1 MIQEVEKS
9 PKVALCRACYGT
21 GKVKKVVEYPSRIF
35 GKKRS
40 ETVEEVCR
48 QCEGSGRV
56 TVSAKMT
63 LDIRPY
69 KPKVNAE
76 RKSKVDDNT
85 AKMQSIK
92 WLGV

>member
-9 PKVALCRACYGT
+9 PKVALCHACYGT

-69 KPKVNAE
+69 KPKVEPSMN
-76 RKSKVDDNT
+76 D
-85 AKMQSIK
+85 
-92 WLGV
+92 

>member
-40 ETVEEVCR
+40 E
-48 QCEGSGRV
+48 
-56 TVSAKMT
+56 AKP
-63 LDIRPY
+63 L
-69 KPKVNAE
+69 
-76 RKSKVDDNT
+76 RKSADSVKEV
-85 AKMQSIK
+85 A
-92 WLGV
+92 G

>member
-9 PKVALCRACYGT
+9 PKIALCRACHGT
-21 GKVKKVVEYPSRIF
+21 GKVKKVVETPSRFFSRIF

-69 KPKVNAE
+69 KPKVEPSMN
-76 RKSKVDDNT
+76 D
-85 AKMQSIK
+85 
-92 WLGV
+92 

>member
-9 PKVALCRACYGT
+9 PKVALCR
-21 GKVKKVVEYPSRIF
+21 
-35 GKKRS
+35 
-40 ETVEEVCR
+40 EEVCR

-69 KPKVNAE
+69 KPKVKPSMN
-76 RKSKVDDNT
+76 D
-85 AKMQSIK
+85 
-92 WLGV
+92 

>member
-9 PKVALCRACYGT
+9 PKVALCRACHGT

-56 TVSAKMT
+56 TISAKMT

-69 KPKVNAE
+69 KPKVKPSMN
-76 RKSKVDDNT
+76 D
-85 AKMQSIK
+85 
-92 WLGV
+92 

>member
-1 MIQEVEKS
+1 MYKKWKKIS
-9 PKVALCRACYGT
+9 GKVRPCAVLAYGT
-21 GKVKKVVEYPSRIF
+21 GKVKKVVNNPSRIF

-69 KPKVNAE
+69 KPKVEPSMN
-76 RKSKVDDNT
+76 D
-85 AKMQSIK
+85 
-92 WLGV
+92 

>member
-9 PKVALCRACYGT
+9 P
-21 GKVKKVVEYPSRIF
+21 IF

-69 KPKVNAE
+69 KPKVEPSMN
-76 RKSKVDDNT
+76 D
-85 AKMQSIK
+85 
-92 WLGV
+92 